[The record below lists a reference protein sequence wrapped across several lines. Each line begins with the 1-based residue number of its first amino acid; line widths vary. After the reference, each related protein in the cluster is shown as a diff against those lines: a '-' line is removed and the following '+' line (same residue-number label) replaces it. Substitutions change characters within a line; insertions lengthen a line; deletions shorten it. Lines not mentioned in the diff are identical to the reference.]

1 MTNSYDPFMEVTVDN
16 PNALTEAEAEQER
29 ELSLEIEADRTQ
41 IDANRVAEQEQR
53 KATQAQAQAEVED
66 PRNKEKWGVGEVI
79 KETTSAIGGGLQDT
93 ASSLITAPERIIDF
107 FTGEMER
114 ENKAGGYK
122 PEWDDFFVNDENP
135 IETKTWWGGLIRGL
149 THFGTLAA
157 VPLPGGA
164 LVKGLTGSSKAAR
177 AAGLVKAGIGKG
189 QVPRAA
195 VAKAA
200 AAART
205 ARVATQKVKVLPSFK
220 VLGAKV
226 PALTGRQLIK
236 SAAVGAKADAL
247 SVYSQ
252 QENALQLLRDRYG
265 WMDTPLTTNDYDH
278 PLMKTM
284 KNIVEGMGI
293 GIIADGV
300 LHAMMGGARGAGKA
314 LLTATDGKKTVVP
327 EKQII
332 TARQD
337 SVNSQIIEQGKTQKK
352 EPGFRGAKNKPVA
365 DPTQGNAT
373 SNGQPYEV
381 RKQKKRM
388 QEEYGA
394 EDGST
399 DSLVTNTALDN
410 MGKDAG
416 MARKE
421 LIKVAKSFMSDARI
435 QKEIAAAKKARQPLE
450 EYWADTVVLAKEIHE
465 GRNTSDLTPKQFWK
479 ALHQRT
485 ITRKNKKTKSTITI
499 IDPQMTAAADM
510 VIGSLFREIRDMGV
524 LGREVGDLYDLG
536 DIDGPAQH
544 LFEKIVAGLT
554 LTKQSRMESSQILR
568 EFGAGKIG
576 KRAATKNIDE
586 AVNQQVGESIEAF
599 KLAMKLAGESE
610 NDDLF
615 KAIFESISMAKS
627 IQNVEDFDAFMRAKM
642 RGGELNGSKDTGLLI
657 KELEG
662 VMINSVLSGP
672 KTPVRAI
679 MGTSSA
685 TFLRPMSM
693 AIGAGLR
700 GDGQTLRASLSS
712 LNAMRQA
719 IPESFQL
726 FKERLNSY
734 WSGDITTVRSRFAE
748 TTRGDEQWNMFGHW
762 AETRGTTADKA
773 VYRMANLARSAN
785 DNKFLTYSTK
795 LMAAT
800 DDAFGYI
807 LGRAR
812 LREKAMFKA
821 MNDANVGDFT
831 NIDAKLLRKY
841 EDEFT
846 STVFDAEG
854 NLVDEAAKF
863 AKKEATLTQDL
874 NGFAKGLEEV
884 FNRTPWAKP
893 FFLFAR
899 TGVNG
904 LTLTAK
910 HTPGFNFLVKEWNDI
925 AFTQVGG
932 DLTPLAKYGIETP
945 QDLVNAKALQS
956 GRLALGSMAIFMAGQ
971 KFLGGELHGNGP
983 TDRTKRQTWLDAG
996 WKPRSIKIGDTWV
1009 SYDAFEPFNQILAI
1023 VGDIGDHMELMG
1035 EEWAE
1040 DHLLKL
1046 GLVIGQGITSKSY
1059 LAGLQQFVDLFAGQP
1074 GQANRILASLMNNT
1088 LPLSS
1093 LRNEMG
1099 KVLTPYT
1106 RELGSD
1112 IASSIR
1118 NRNLITEKL
1127 ASNQLPIKYDMLT
1140 GQPIKDHDFVTRM
1153 FNAFSPVQL
1162 NMDYSPGRQ
1171 MLFDSGYDLRQS
1183 TYYGPDGT
1191 NLTNSPRVRSLFQKA
1206 IGDQKILLQLDKL
1219 ANDPGI
1225 QESIALMHYKRNK
1238 GERDTEPKDFAHYK
1252 IIAKIF
1258 NKAKV
1263 RAWAQIKNEPEVL
1276 KLIQEEQK
1284 QKIKGVKN
1292 RKESIEALINID
1304 K

>member
-1 MTNSYDPFMEVTVDN
+1 MTNSFDPLEIDVELNQGPTKEETDQAVQEAN
-16 PNALTEAEAEQER
+16 EAEANRKAFETYHD
-29 ELSLEIEADRTQ
+29 ADQ
-41 IDANRVAEQEQR
+41 QQRVAENEQA
-53 KATQAQAQAEVED
+53 KLEMQD
-66 PRNKEKWGVGEVI
+66 SRNKEKWGIGEYG
-79 KETTSAIGGGLQDT
+79 KEITSAVGGGIIDT

-114 ENKAGGYK
+114 ESKTKEGYK
-122 PEWDDFFVNDENP
+122 PEWDDFFVKDENP
-135 IETKTWWGGLIRGL
+135 IETKTWWGGMIRGL

-200 AAART
+200 QAARVGRI
-205 ARVATQKVKVLPSFK
+205 AAQKTKVIPSFK
-220 VLGAKV
+220 ILGKQV
-226 PALTGRQLIK
+226 PGLTARSVIK
-236 SAAVGAKADAL
+236 GAAVGAKADAL

-265 WMDTPLTTNDYDH
+265 WMDTPLTTNDHDH

-293 GIIADGV
+293 GIVADGV
-300 LHAMMGGARGAGKA
+300 LHAMIGGARGAGKA
-314 LLTATDGKKTVVP
+314 LLTSADGTKKVVK
-327 EKQII
+327 EADII

-337 SVNSQIIEQGKTQKK
+337 SVNNQIIAQGKTQKK
-352 EPGFRGAKNKPVA
+352 EPGIRGAKNKPIV
-365 DPTQGNAT
+365 DPPQGNAT
-373 SNGQPYEV
+373 SNGTPFDV
-381 RKQKKRM
+381 RKQKKRI
-388 QEEYGA
+388 QEESGA

-399 DSLVTNTALDN
+399 DSLVTNVALDN
-410 MGKDAG
+410 MNVNAD

-421 LIKVAKSFMSDARI
+421 LTKIARSFMSDARL
-435 QKEIAAAKKARQPLE
+435 QKEIADAKAKRIPLE
-450 EYWADTVVLAKEIHE
+450 EYWADTVVVAKQIYE

-479 ALHQRT
+479 QLHDKT
-485 ITRKNKKTKSTITI
+485 ITRTNKKTGQKIKI

-510 VIGSLFREIRDMGV
+510 VIGSLFREIRDMGI
-524 LGREVGDLYDLG
+524 LGREIGDLYDLG

-544 LFEKIVAGLT
+544 LFEKIKAGLT
-554 LTKQSRMESSQILR
+554 LTKMSRMESSQILR
-568 EFGAGKIG
+568 EFGAGKVTSKVAKKSMNEIVD
-576 KRAATKNIDE
+576 R
-586 AVNQQVGESIEAF
+586 QVGESIEAF
-599 KLAMKLAGESE
+599 RLAMKLAGESQ

-615 KAIFESISMAKS
+615 KAIFESISMAKN
-627 IQNVEDFDAFMRAKM
+627 IQNIEDFDAFMRAKM
-642 RGGELNGSKDTGLLI
+642 RGGELNGSKQTGLLI

-662 VMINSVLSGP
+662 VMVNSVLSGP

-685 TFLRPMSM
+685 TFMRPMAM

-700 GDGQTLRASLSS
+700 GDGRTLKASLASM
-712 LNAMRQA
+712 NAMRQA

-726 FKERLNSY
+726 FRERLNAY
-734 WSGDITTVRSRFAE
+734 WSGDIASVKSRFSE
-748 TTRGDEQWNMFGHW
+748 RTRGDEQWEMFGHW
-762 AETRGTTADKA
+762 AETRGTKADKA
-773 VYRMANLARSAN
+773 IYRMANLARSAN
-785 DNKFLTYSTK
+785 DNRFLTYSTK

-821 MNDANVGDFT
+821 MGDSGDFVDVT
-831 NIDAKLLRKY
+831 PKMLRDY
-841 EDEFT
+841 EDAFT
-846 STVFDAEG
+846 SSVFDAEG
-854 NLVDEAAKF
+854 NLVDSAAQF
-863 AKKEATLTQDL
+863 AKREATLTQDL
-874 NGFAKGLEEV
+874 TGFARGLNDV
-884 FNRTPWAKP
+884 FEKTPWAKP

-904 LTLTAK
+904 LALTAK

-925 AFTQVGG
+925 AFAQVGG
-932 DLTPLAKYGIETP
+932 DLKGLAKYGIESP
-945 QDLVNAKALQS
+945 QDLINAKALQA
-956 GRLALGSMAIFMAGQ
+956 GRLALGSSVIFMAGQ

-983 TDRTKRQTWLDAG
+983 TDRQKRQTWIDAG
-996 WKPRSIKIGDTWV
+996 WKPRSIKIAGQWV
-1009 SYDAFEPFNQILAI
+1009 SYDAFEPFNQVLAI

-1059 LAGLQQFVDLFAGQP
+1059 LAGLQQFVDLAGGQP
-1074 GQANRILASLMNNT
+1074 GQASRIVASLANNT

-1093 LRNEMG
+1093 LRNEIG

-1118 NRNLITEKL
+1118 NRNLITENI
-1127 ASNQLPIKYDMLT
+1127 ASDPLPIKYDMLT
-1140 GQPIKDHDFVTRM
+1140 GRPIKDHDFVTRM

-1162 NMDYSPGRQ
+1162 NMEYSAGRQ
-1171 MLFDSGYDLRQS
+1171 MLFESGYDLRQT

-1191 NLTNSPRVRSLFQKA
+1191 NLTDNPVVRSMFQKA
-1206 IGDQKILLQLDKL
+1206 IGDQNILLKLDKM
-1219 ANDPGI
+1219 AGETGM
-1225 QESIALMHYKRNK
+1225 QESIALMKYKRDN
-1238 GERDTEPKDFAHYK
+1238 GERDLEPKDFAHYK
-1252 IIAKIF
+1252 RINRIFADAKKQAWAKIK
-1258 NKAKV
+1258 NDPKV
-1263 RAWAQIKNEPEVL
+1263 Q
-1276 KLIQEEQK
+1276 KLIAEEQNK
-1284 QKIKGVKN
+1284 KIRGVN
-1292 RKESIEALINID
+1292 VRKESIDAVIGIR